1 MEKKKYSIKEDMS
14 LLALLLIPIA
24 VAINY
29 VGGQIAVLLKL
40 PFYLDVIG
48 TILAAMLAGPWIGG
62 LAGLITNLILGI
74 TNPTF
79 FAFAIVNVVVGVV
92 TGYCARYRL
101 FRDIPRII
109 LAIILMS
116 LASLITAVPIVV
128 LMFGGVTGGGTSLI
142 TGVLMASGR
151 DIWTAVT
158 STEILF
164 TGLDRIISLVIT
176 FLVIKV
182 IPART
187 LVRFSCGENYI
198 KQPEAEAEQTISE

>member
-14 LLALLLIPIA
+14 LLSLLLIPVA

-48 TILAAMLAGPWIGG
+48 TIMAAMLGGPWIGG

-79 FAFAIVNVVVGVV
+79 IPFAIVNVAVGVV
-92 TGYCARYRL
+92 TGFCARKDY
-101 FRDIPRII
+101 FRDIPKTI
-109 LAIILMS
+109 LSILFMS

-158 STEILF
+158 STELLF
-164 TGLDRIISLVIT
+164 TVLDRIISLLIT
-176 FLVIKV
+176 FGIIKV
-182 IPART
+182 IPPRT
-187 LVRFSCGENYI
+187 LVRFPCGENYI
-198 KQPEAEAEQTISE
+198 KDIDVGETLDE

>member
-14 LLALLLIPIA
+14 LLSLLLIPIA

-29 VGGQIAVLLKL
+29 VGGQLAVLLKL

-48 TILAAMLAGPWIGG
+48 TIMAAMLGGPWIGA
-62 LAGLITNLILGI
+62 LAGLVTNLILGI

-79 FAFAIVNVVVGVV
+79 LPFAIVNVAVGLV
-92 TGYCARYRL
+92 TGFCARKDY

-109 LAIILMS
+109 LSIIYMS
-116 LASLITAVPIVV
+116 LISLVTSIPIVV

-151 DIWTAVT
+151 DIWVAVT

-164 TGLDRIISLVIT
+164 TGLDRIISILIT
-176 FLVIKV
+176 FGIVRV
-182 IPART
+182 SPPRT
-187 LVRFSCGENYI
+187 LVRFPCGENYI
-198 KQPEAEAEQTISE
+198 KDAQTDVDETLDE